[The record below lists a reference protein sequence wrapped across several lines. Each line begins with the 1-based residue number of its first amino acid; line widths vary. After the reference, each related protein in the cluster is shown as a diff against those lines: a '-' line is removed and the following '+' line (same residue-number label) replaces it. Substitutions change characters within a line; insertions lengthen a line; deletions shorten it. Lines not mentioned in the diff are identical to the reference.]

1 MHHKLFKHLSIF
13 TIIAITLIF
22 SISAS
27 AISLSGKSILIDGD
41 SVARGT
47 HATVDNGRYSYGDY
61 LASLGADVTNI
72 AYSGSLFYYPPG
84 GEDKMINHLTSDVT
98 SVPYDYIILEGGD
111 VDIEYHGNVD
121 YAADAIDEYFAT
133 VKSTPAWQNSKVFFL
148 ITPHMDFSSD
158 VLDKTNELWKR
169 VKRLCTKHRIKCIN
183 LFKTSKDDGNTTPV
197 GFNYNLMSN
206 RISFSENETVEGS
219 VDGEHPS
226 KKAQITIGKII
237 AKRLR
242 ANNGDPSNPAEQNS
256 SDEDNSYTPS
266 ISTYDGTV
274 ETSFFGNMQDDGQ
287 GCGVYTI
294 LSLVVDTLSIGV
306 AILALIGIALTG
318 VKYLMAKGDIEQA
331 KNAKHRMYQI
341 IVGLVAYVLLYAG
354 VQWLLPGGHFNSN
367 QSCSTTSAQKTS

>member
-1 MHHKLFKHLSIF
+1 MHHKLFKRLSIL
-13 TIIAITLIF
+13 TVLLLSLILP
-22 SISAS
+22 ISAS
-27 AISLSGKSILIDGD
+27 AISLKGKSILIDGD
-41 SVARGT
+41 SFARGT
-47 HATVDNGRYSYGDY
+47 HATNQNSRYSYGHY
-61 LASLGADVTNI
+61 LESLGADVTNI

-111 VDIEYHGNVD
+111 VDIEYHGSVD

-133 VKSTPAWQNSKVFFL
+133 VKSTPAWQKSKVFFL

-158 VLDKTNELWKR
+158 VLSKTNELWNR

-183 LFKTSKDDGNTTPV
+183 LFKTGKGDGNTTPV
-197 GFNYNLMSN
+197 GFNYNVMSN
-206 RISFSENETVEGS
+206 RISQEESETVEGS

-226 KKAQITIGKII
+226 KKAQIAIGKII
-237 AKRLR
+237 AKYLR
-242 ANNGDPSNPAEQNS
+242 SNNGDPTNPAEEDS
-256 SDEDNSYTPS
+256 STKEEAYTPS
-266 ISTYDGTV
+266 VSKYDGTV
-274 ETSFFGNMQDDGQ
+274 ETNFFGNMQDDGQ
-287 GCGVYTI
+287 GCGVYTV

-318 VKYLMAKGDIEQA
+318 AKYLMAKGDIEQA
-331 KNAKHRMYQI
+331 KNAKHRLYQI